1 MLKRWVIW
9 LVVMVVIVA
18 VGQGLA
24 AAMIAQM
31 PRGGDQAALERA
43 VSMRNAANITV
54 WISWAAA
61 YLWIIV
67 GCWWWR
73 HKKWV
78 RWASFFIHGTVAL
91 YLITGSRIYVGP
103 PYSFGVPSVAY
114 YLSEWGLSRWYPG
127 TAIGLSGI
135 WAMTIFFLLGLALIR
150 LVLRPGH
157 PVLGIARTLVDE
169 AIRMKVALIFIVLV
183 VVVLPILPF
192 LLNPAERLQ
201 YRVQS
206 FITYSLGLGT
216 LFLSLMTVFL
226 ACKTIS
232 DELERR
238 QIFLT
243 MTKPVSRGQYLLGKW
258 LGIMALNLLL
268 MAAIGGATHLFTRIL
283 EAQRDRGDADRW
295 ALEEYVLVARDS
307 VRPIPLGGD
316 EGMRKAMIDQ
326 FIKAYTEDPEQFGG
340 EVYDLTKPAELQAAI
355 NKVKPDQRKQL
366 ETRVLAKWYTIAP
379 RNTQTYRFTGLN
391 AAKPFN
397 RPVQLRFKI
406 NSAKVE
412 TPDPMQTAAAPDNE
426 TVTFGLKLNGSYFP
440 DVGDTQAPIVV
451 APNTFRVIDVPLKY
465 IGDDGTL
472 DMEVYNIDLLHPDLT
487 PPVSLTF
494 DPGEGMEV
502 LYRVG
507 SYEAN
512 LFRALTII
520 WVQLG
525 FLAIFGLAA
534 GTFLGFNVA
543 ALLTLMVYVVSI
555 AKGFIVESIGYFA
568 APAPPGSNLWQKL
581 VFVVTSFG
589 SAIAHGKIWDAAK
602 IPIAILGDSFAT
614 VVPSFS
620 EFDPV
625 PKLADGRLVSW
636 LMVSQTFLWVGVISA
651 GFCGIVGWWIFSRR
665 ELARVTV

>member
-9 LVVMVVIVA
+9 LIVLVVIVA
-18 VGQGLA
+18 LGQGLA
-24 AAMIAQM
+24 AAMVAQI
-31 PRGGDQAALERA
+31 PRSGDQAALQRA
-43 VSMRNAANITV
+43 VSMHNAANITL

-61 YLWIIV
+61 YVWLIV

-73 HKKWV
+73 HLKQV
-78 RWASFFIHGTVAL
+78 RWTAFFLHGTVVL

-103 PYSFGVPSVAY
+103 PYLHGMPSMSY

-150 LVLRPGH
+150 LLLRPGH

-169 AIRMKVALIFIVLV
+169 AIRMKVALIFIILI

-192 LLNPAERLQ
+192 LFNPAERLQ

-216 LFLSLMTVFL
+216 LFLSLMTIFL

-243 MTKPVSRGQYLLGKW
+243 LTKPVGRGQYLLGKW

-268 MAAIGGATHLFTRIL
+268 VAAIGGATHLFTRIL
-283 EAQRDRGDADRW
+283 QAQRDRGDADRW
-295 ALEEYVLVARDS
+295 AVEEYVLVARDS
-307 VRPIPLGGD
+307 VQPVPID
-316 EGMRKAMIDQ
+316 ESAMQ
-326 FIKAYTEDPEQFGG
+326 NMFRNVFKEMYEAEPERFGG
-340 EVYDLTKPAELQAAI
+340 GNYNPANPQDLQAAA
-355 NKVKPDQRKQL
+355 NQLTPEQRKQIQ
-366 ETRVLAKWYTIAP
+366 TVVLNKWFTIAP
-379 RNTQTYRFTGLN
+379 RNKQTYRFTGLN
-391 AAKPFN
+391 AAKAFG
-397 RPVQLRFKI
+397 RPIQLRFKI
-406 NSAKVE
+406 NSNKVE
-412 TPDPMQTAAAPDNE
+412 TSDPTQTAAMPDNE
-426 TVTFGLKLNGSYFP
+426 TVTFGLKLNGHYFP
-440 DVGDTQAPIVV
+440 DIGDTQAPVV
-451 APNTFRVIDVPLKY
+451 VTPNNFRVIDVPLSY
-465 IGDDGTL
+465 INDDGVL
-472 DMEVYNIDLLHPDLT
+472 DMEIYNIDLLHPDLS

-494 DPGEGMEV
+494 DSSEGLEV
-502 LYRVG
+502 LYRVS

-512 LFRALTII
+512 LFRALAII

-543 ALLTLMVYVVSI
+543 ALLSLMVYVVSI
-555 AKGFIVESIGYFA
+555 AKSFIIESIGYFA
-568 APAPPGSNLWQKL
+568 APAPAGSNLWQKL
-581 VFVVTSFG
+581 VFNATGFG
-589 SAIAHGKIWDAAK
+589 SNIAQGKIWDALK
-602 IPIAILGDSFAT
+602 IPIGLLGDSFT
-614 VVPSFS
+614 MVVPSFS
-620 EFDPV
+620 DFDPV
-625 PKLADGRLVSW
+625 PKLADGRLISW
-636 LMVSQTFLWVGVISA
+636 LMVSETFLWVGVISA
-651 GFCGIVGWWIFSRR
+651 GFCGLLGWWIFSRR